1 MIKKILNYINV
12 ILAILVILMFAWK
25 LINGIRELRRL
36 REENKIL
43 EWLLEMD
50 EQDNFWNEGDYDY
63 VAI

>member
-1 MIKKILNYINV
+1 MIKKILNFIN
-12 ILAILVILMFAWK
+12 AILTILIIFMFTWK
-25 LINGIRELRRL
+25 FINNIRELRRL